1 MKKNNMS
8 KEEIFKTQIN
18 DGESL
23 NVIKKRKLNGKLI
36 LCIILFILFFSICI
50 FFASKTVERKETTPI
65 KYSQSGNVDYKVY
78 LNPNEFYAENYLE
91 MNKTYVASLINYI
104 DIDFNYLFNIDKE
117 MDLAFEYKIIGELAI
132 ANSNGSNKYLEK
144 EYTLLDSKIKKM
156 VKDNQLNIKENIKID
171 YGYYNQ
177 LANSFKSTYGV
188 DINSYLNVY
197 MEVESKNDNGE
208 KMFDEPSKLLLRIP
222 LSEKAIEINF
232 DSSNQNT
239 VKQIVNDSE
248 MIFNQEYLI
257 LEIAFLIPSC
267 IFLVIIIRKLV
278 FILDIYTPYDKY
290 INKILREYDR
300 LIVETNS
307 PFNSKSYNIIRV
319 KNFNEL
325 LDARDNL
332 KLPIIYLN
340 TIPHHEGLLY
350 IINDKNI
357 YLLQVDGEYLSK

>member
-1 MKKNNMS
+1 MKKKDTS
-8 KEEIFKTQIN
+8 KDEIIKTQIN
-18 DGESL
+18 EEESL
-23 NVIKKRKLNGKLI
+23 NGIKKRRLNSKLI
-36 LCIILFILFFSICI
+36 LCIILFILSFTICI

-65 KYSQSGNVDYKVY
+65 NYSQKGNVDYKVY
-78 LNPNEFYAENYLE
+78 LNPNDFYAENYLE

-132 ANSNGSNKYLEK
+132 ANSKGSGKYLEK
-144 EYTLLDSKIKKM
+144 EYILSDSKIKKM
-156 VKDNQLNIKENIKID
+156 VKDKQLSIKENIKID

-177 LANSFKSTYGV
+177 LASSFKSTYGV

-197 MEVESKNDNGE
+197 MEVKVLNDGE
-208 KMFDEPSKLLLRIP
+208 EKLFDEPSKLLLSIP

-232 DSSNQNT
+232 DSSNQNI
-239 VKQIVNDSE
+239 VKQMKNDTE
-248 MIFNQEYLI
+248 VIFNQDYLI

-267 IFLVIIIRKLV
+267 VFLVIIISKLV
-278 FILDIYTPYDKY
+278 LILDIYTPYDKY
-290 INKILREYDR
+290 VNRTLKEYDR

-307 PFNSKSYNIIRV
+307 LINTKSYNMIKV

-332 KLPIIYLN
+332 KLPIIYFN
-340 TIPHHEGLLY
+340 TIPHREGIFY
-350 IINDKNI
+350 IINEKNI
-357 YLLQVDGEYLSK
+357 YLLQIDDEFLSK